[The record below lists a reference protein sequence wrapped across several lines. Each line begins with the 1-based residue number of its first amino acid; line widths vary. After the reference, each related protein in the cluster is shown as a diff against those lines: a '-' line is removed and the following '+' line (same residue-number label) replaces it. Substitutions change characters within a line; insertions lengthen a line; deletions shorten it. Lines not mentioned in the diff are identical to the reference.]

1 MKNTIYLSFALLLC
15 FSSLSAQDFS
25 FGAKAGA
32 NFANVTGDDVE
43 NSSSRTGFHLGAVAR
58 IGVSEKFGI
67 QPELI
72 YSQQGAKDDEFDVTL
87 KLDYLNVPV
96 LADIVVAQGFSLQV
110 GPQFGINI
118 NSGVEDDN
126 GNEGDVEDI
135 NSLDLGAALGAQY
148 KLDSG
153 LFFQARYNLGLSDIA
168 EDSDVKNANITISIG
183 YFFL

>member
-1 MKNTIYLSFALLLC
+1 MKNTIYVTLAFLFCL
-15 FSSLSAQDFS
+15 SSLSAQSFS

-43 NSSSRTGFHLGAVAR
+43 NASTRTGFHLGAVAN
-58 IGVSEKFGI
+58 IGISDKFGI

-72 YSQQGAKDDEFDVTL
+72 YSQQGSKDDEFDITL
-87 KLDYLNVPV
+87 KLDYLNIPI
-96 LADIVVAQGFSLQV
+96 LADITVAQGFSLQA

-118 NSGVEDDN
+118 NSSAEDDN

-135 NSLDLGAALGAQY
+135 NSLDLGAAVGAQL
-148 KLDSG
+148 KLESG
-153 LFFQARYNLGLSDIA
+153 LFFQARYNLGLSDIVD
-168 EDSDVKNANITISIG
+168 DSSAKNSNITVSIG